1 MTVNII
7 ISGSI
12 FIIFDI
18 KNYKNCKKDYHLV
31 STIEVCLTNMD
42 HKIENERIE
51 FQAGKGK

>member
-1 MTVNII
+1 MTVHII

-18 KNYKNCKKDYHLV
+18 KNYKNCKKDYLV

-42 HKIENERIE
+42 HKFENERIE